1 MTRNIKFSFTVKE
14 KDFAKKM
21 ANLLV
26 EQFNNNKL
34 DEHAYNLKDMLED
47 GEYYLFLAKVK
58 ALKDELELLQ
68 MVVND
73 VEENVYSFIN
83 IDNENTSSVQ
93 EQQTS
98 VVEPTQTQPTEN
110 LVEQLKQVEKLVDMV
125 KGLKKENA

>member
-14 KDFAKKM
+14 KDFAKTM